1 MANTKPNATQVT
13 YDGGTVQDV
22 LDYAK
27 AMANYTALRAYT
39 GRAKVVRITDSRFAG
54 LFILDAVDTTTAD
67 NGGTVI
73 VDGSGRLWKRQ
84 VQSVILASWFNVVP
98 ESPDVSDALAAA
110 LAYHRVA
117 KLPLVIGD
125 GWFQHSKP
133 IVIRS
138 GDVMYGQGEGRTL
151 FQKSTNNTSGLLHL
165 LVSIGRKLMPQ
176 DKGMLLM

>member
-73 VDGSGRLWKRQ
+73 VEASSAVRHFGFV
-84 VQSVILASWFNVVP
+84 VQCCP
-98 ESPDVSDALAAA
+98 
-110 LAYHRVA
+110 RVA
-117 KLPLVIGD
+117 
-125 GWFQHSKP
+125 
-133 IVIRS
+133 
-138 GDVMYGQGEGRTL
+138 
-151 FQKSTNNTSGLLHL
+151 
-165 LVSIGRKLMPQ
+165 
-176 DKGMLLM
+176 